1 MVLGGRIEVAVTFD
15 NIWEAADWVERE
27 YRGFRKEALL
37 VFRFNNSEDMAK
49 AKANFNFNSFTIGN
63 KFYVSMG
70 IIDENFLDEAE
81 DLVERVRGF
90 GGIIVGAEVAAIKD
104 ANSVQEL
111 DDAFV
116 DVRRE
121 LELWFFARAMDSL
134 PKARV

>member
-37 VFRFNNSEDMAK
+37 VFRFNNSSEDMVK
-49 AKANFNFNSFTIGN
+49 AKANFNSFTIGN
-63 KFYVSMG
+63 KFYIPMS
-70 IIDENFLDEAE
+70 IIDEKRFLDEAE